1 MKVLILFLVLFEF
14 ATALNTSE
22 IIHPGKSIVAFENFG
37 TLNEGVKVAFAKLTL
52 DSSVVISTMEEFE
65 SELNVLQNAD
75 LSPFQKGN
83 IERLSQSMELTKD
96 SEERMKRNLKTVEV
110 KEVPVQN
117 EDFVI
122 EVSYD
127 FRPDPSSQTE
137 GYQEEDEFTNVSTLK
152 FLMKMMDLSSAVS
165 DVNSVLDGQL
175 FLSPL
180 NDQARKQ
187 YEDAIEKIKE
197 KYIKLV
203 LHEVRAREPIITK
216 FENGV
221 IEAYVPFH
229 MINTNEEINL
239 FRLLKIP
246 LVFNN
251 EVFIQIEGSSV
262 LGIQKTAD
270 TTKYYFFEKDEISN
284 CISPKRWYEEQRY
297 LCRQSFETQESSKIA
312 RTCEGALYLKSHKNI
327 KKACL
332 AKFTKPSNLAIFLN
346 QDTTIKYLIFTPPYE
361 DILLECD
368 GEKSPLEIRLENF
381 QLISDSGSCT
391 LVEQKWK
398 MFSSYLHLRE
408 GIVISRLRDHRSIGV
423 EIREIED
430 SEIESIWPELASA
443 QFREN
448 IIKEKSNVTNSVIYK
463 RDEL

>member
-1 MKVLILFLVLFEF
+1 
-14 ATALNTSE
+14 
-22 IIHPGKSIVAFENFG
+22 
-37 TLNEGVKVAFAKLTL
+37 
-52 DSSVVISTMEEFE
+52 
-65 SELNVLQNAD
+65 
-75 LSPFQKGN
+75 
-83 IERLSQSMELTKD
+83 MELTKD
-96 SEERMKRNLKTVEV
+96 SEERMKRNLKAVEV
-110 KEVPVQN
+110 KEVPFQN

-239 FRLLKIP
+239 FRLLTIP
-246 LVFNN
+246 LVKA
-251 EVFIQIEGSSV
+251 VSCKQMTCD
-262 LGIQKTAD
+262 L
-270 TTKYYFFEKDEISN
+270 TTYKQYHEISLG
-284 CISPKRWYEEQRY
+284 K
-297 LCRQSFETQESSKIA
+297 LTKD
-312 RTCEGALYLKSHKNI
+312 LKE
-327 KKACL
+327 CQ
-332 AKFTKPSNLAIFLN
+332 KFAVILTKWQVVYF
-346 QDTTIKYLIFTPPYE
+346 
-361 DILLECD
+361 
-368 GEKSPLEIRLENF
+368 
-381 QLISDSGSCT
+381 
-391 LVEQKWK
+391 
-398 MFSSYLHLRE
+398 
-408 GIVISRLRDHRSIGV
+408 
-423 EIREIED
+423 
-430 SEIESIWPELASA
+430 
-443 QFREN
+443 
-448 IIKEKSNVTNSVIYK
+448 
-463 RDEL
+463 